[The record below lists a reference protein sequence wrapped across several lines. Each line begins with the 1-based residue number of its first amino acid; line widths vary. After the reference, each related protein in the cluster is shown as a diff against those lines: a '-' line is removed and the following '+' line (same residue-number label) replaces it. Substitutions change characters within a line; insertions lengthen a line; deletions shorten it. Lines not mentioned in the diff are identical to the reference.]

1 MLYEEYTHLCRRV
14 ERMEH
19 AVGGIIGKIDAVLS
33 KLANLEKA
41 KIRRRDAIAKILN
54 YLSEVSQRQFIA
66 WYYVSCMQN
75 QQS

>member
-1 MLYEEYTHLCRRV
+1 
-14 ERMEH
+14 MEH

-66 WYYVSCMQN
+66 
-75 QQS
+75 